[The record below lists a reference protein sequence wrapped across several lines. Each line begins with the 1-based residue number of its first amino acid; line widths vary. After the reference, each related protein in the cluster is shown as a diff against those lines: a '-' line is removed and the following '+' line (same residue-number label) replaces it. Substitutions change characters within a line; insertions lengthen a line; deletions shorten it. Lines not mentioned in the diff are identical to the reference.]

1 MLLIRNNRRNT
12 EVLVSLFKN
21 HHKPLWHKTIETYF
35 FTVLKVQSL
44 KSISHLGCFYVSPE
58 DFRDK
63 SFPFGC
69 GSFLMLL
76 RLFPSCH
83 HISYLPSS
91 SFKGPLWLCLGPTQI
106 IRGSSSHLRI
116 LNHISKVT
124 FAILGNIFADSRD

>member
-1 MLLIRNNRRNT
+1 MLLIRNNRRNII
-12 EVLVSLFKN
+12 VYWSLLASVMN

-76 RLFPSCH
+76 RLFPSVITSPTYH
-83 HISYLPSS
+83 HLL
-91 SFKGPLWLCLGPTQI
+91 FKGPLWLCLGPTQI
-106 IRGSSSHLRI
+106 IRDHLP
-116 LNHISKVT
+116 ISESLIISPKS
-124 FAILGNIFADSRD
+124 LLPY